1 MIVPFDSI
9 ISLDECYKTL
19 FSKGK
24 TMFESTVLLTG
35 VLVFFARICDVAIG
49 TVRTIVTVQGRTL
62 IAFCLA
68 VFEIVIWLLV
78 ASTVISQV
86 KDQPILVMFYALGY
100 ATGNVVGIKVEKK
113 LAFGSI
119 ILKVI
124 CRESGDLIIKTI
136 RDLGQPVTKF
146 VGEGMNG
153 PVNELYIACQ
163 RKDLKRILA
172 EIQKIDSQV
181 FYVVEQAS
189 AMNKIL
195 RPVNTP
201 LGGWRSRSN
210 RK

>member
-1 MIVPFDSI
+1 MNAIKSYLV
-9 ISLDECYKTL
+9 KN
-19 FSKGK
+19 KGK
-24 TMFESTVLLTG
+24 PMIESTVLLTG

-62 IAFCLA
+62 LAFCLA
-68 VFEIVIWLLV
+68 VFEIIIWLLV

-86 KDQPILVMFYALGY
+86 KDQPILVIFYALGY

-124 CRESGDLIIKTI
+124 CRESADMITKTI

-146 VGEGMNG
+146 VGEGING
-153 PVNELYIACQ
+153 PVNELYIVC
-163 RKDLKRILA
+163 RRRDLRRILS
-172 EIQKIDSQV
+172 EIEKIDNQV
-181 FYVVEQAS
+181 FYVVEQANS
-189 AMNKIL
+189 MNRIL

-201 LGGWRSRSN
+201 IGGWRSRSN

>member
-1 MIVPFDSI
+1 MI
-9 ISLDECYKTL
+9 
-19 FSKGK
+19 
-24 TMFESTVLLTG
+24 ESTVLLTG

-62 IAFCLA
+62 LAFCLA

-86 KDQPILVMFYALGY
+86 KDQPILVIFYALGY

-124 CRESGDLIIKTI
+124 CRESADMITKTI

-146 VGEGMNG
+146 VGEGING
-153 PVNELYIACQ
+153 PVNELYIVC
-163 RKDLKRILA
+163 RRRDLRRILS
-172 EIQKIDSQV
+172 EIEKIDNQV
-181 FYVVEQAS
+181 FYVVEQANS
-189 AMNKIL
+189 MNRIL

-201 LGGWRSRSN
+201 IGGWRSRSN